1 MNGSEE
7 REIKELK
14 ALVRKGRRV
23 VDDFLP
29 NIANCALQRYDELN
43 DFMIESDM
51 YMKEQDDDE
60 KT

>member
-1 MNGSEE
+1 MNGYEQV
-7 REIKELK
+7 EIEKLK

-29 NIANCALQRYDELN
+29 NIGNCALQRYDELN
-43 DFMIESDM
+43 EFMIESDI
-51 YMKEQDDDE
+51 YMKELDDAE